1 MLDIKWIRENPE
13 ALAEA
18 LVKRQWSA
26 EDGAERP
33 STA

>member
-1 MLDIKWIRENPE
+1 MLDIKWIRENPQ

-26 EDGAERP
+26 EKAKEP
-33 STA
+33 STT